1 MSKKRVLEAEFGV
14 LVQLS
19 FNLHEDP
26 RDIFHHFALLLK
38 VKCFKATW
46 RQGVCRNARRLS
58 RPVLRTQ
65 RLFPTCRDKPMGRSL
80 W

>member
-1 MSKKRVLEAEFGV
+1 MSKKRVMEAEFGV

-38 VKCFKATW
+38 VMCFKAPW
-46 RQGVCRNARRLS
+46 RRGFAALRGVCLDQCYARIG
-58 RPVLRTQ
+58 
-65 RLFPTCRDKPMGRSL
+65 FICMCRDQSIGRSL
-80 W
+80 R

>member
-26 RDIFHHFALLLK
+26 RDIFYHFVLLLK
-38 VKCFKATW
+38 VRKKL
-46 RQGVCRNARRLS
+46 NS
-58 RPVLRTQ
+58 
-65 RLFPTCRDKPMGRSL
+65 
-80 W
+80 

>member
-1 MSKKRVLEAEFGV
+1 MEAEFGV

-38 VKCFKATW
+38 VKGFLQAPW
-46 RQGVCRNARRLS
+46 RQVFFLQGAVAARVGATRAE
-58 RPVLRTQ
+58 
-65 RLFPTCRDKPMGRSL
+65 SL
-80 W
+80 